1 MDLSSQLLM
10 DLAQASDTSAVKT
23 SAKEQVFLRS
33 ISDHKGIIAKVVRL
47 YVDHPED
54 QKDLFQEVVLQ
65 AWRSYERFAG
75 NSKFSTW
82 LYRVALNTVLT
93 YRRKQTRNPEMQT
106 TEGLEVPHNPRERS
120 ERSELLWMAI
130 RELNQIDRLIIVLH
144 LDGYPNEEIAEITGM
159 SKNNAAVK
167 LHRIKQGI
175 VKKLGGDD
183 K

>member
-10 DLAQASDTSAVKT
+10 DMAHASDTSAVNT
-23 SAKEQVFLRS
+23 SGQEKVFLRS

-75 NSKFSTW
+75 NAKFSTW

-93 YRRKQTRNPEMQT
+93 YRRKETRRPQMQST
-106 TEGLEVPHNPRERS
+106 DNIEVPLAPKERS
-120 ERSELLWMAI
+120 ERSELLWLAI
-130 RELNQIDRLIIVLH
+130 RELNQIDRLVIALH

-159 SKNNAAVK
+159 SKNNATVK
-167 LHRIKQGI
+167 LHRIKQRI
-175 VKKLGGDD
+175 VKKLGM
-183 K
+183 